1 MLTVN
6 SVMREKVLIIDDNQ
20 DDVLIAVR
28 VLSRLRS
35 GIVTEVASGGEEGLA
50 LLGGE
55 NTLPSLILLDL
66 KMPGMSGIEVL
77 RKIRGD
83 QRLEGVPV
91 VVVSHSALESDVS
104 ACREAG
110 ATAVLHKAFDI
121 ELFGMDI
128 GAVLERWL

>member
-6 SVMREKVLIIDDNQ
+6 AVMREKVLIIDDNQ
-20 DDVLIAVR
+20 DDVLIATR

-35 GIVTEVASGGEEGLA
+35 DIITEVASGGEEGLA
-50 LLGGE
+50 LLGSE
-55 NTLPSLILLDL
+55 NALPSLILLDL

-77 RKIRGD
+77 QAIRKDHRF
-83 QRLEGVPV
+83 ESVPV
-91 VVVSHSALESDVS
+91 IVVTHSALESDVS

-121 ELFGMDI
+121 EFFSRQI
-128 GAVLERWL
+128 KAVLERWL